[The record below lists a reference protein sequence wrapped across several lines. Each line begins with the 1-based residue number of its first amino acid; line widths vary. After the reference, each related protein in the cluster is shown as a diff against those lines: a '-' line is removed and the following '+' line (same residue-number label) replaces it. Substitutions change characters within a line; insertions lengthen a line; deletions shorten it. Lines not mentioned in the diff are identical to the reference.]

1 MFSVIGIEDGVKDK
15 GSRTWG
21 IRGFTWTHTLSER
34 SFSSPEQ
41 VAVAVPYIFFCLLA
55 HFDVWATLKLF
66 FFHLLWFVSHI
77 VLRSGLSNH
86 HDSWMGWKR
95 QLTKI

>member
-1 MFSVIGIEDGVKDK
+1 MNMCVGGILSMFSVIGIEDGVKDK

-41 VAVAVPYIFFCLLA
+41 EAVGVPYIVVCLLA
-55 HFDVWATLKLF
+55 HSDIWATLQAVF
-66 FFHLLWFVSHI
+66 FTYC
-77 VLRSGLSNH
+77 GLCHTSF
-86 HDSWMGWKR
+86 
-95 QLTKI
+95 

>member
-1 MFSVIGIEDGVKDK
+1 MFFVIGIEDGVKDK

-41 VAVAVPYIFFCLLA
+41 EAVGVPYIVVCLLA
-55 HFDVWATLKLF
+55 HSDVWATLQALF
-66 FFHLLWFVSHI
+66 FSLTVVCVTHHSKF
-77 VLRSGLSNH
+77 RSFEPS
-86 HDSWMGWKR
+86 
-95 QLTKI
+95 